1 MRIQNNWN
9 FNTSLAEM
17 QNGTVTLENGL
28 AVSNKVKH
36 ILTIKPCN
44 WEFTLEKWKFMF
56 KQKTTQIFTV
66 LFGDS
71 QKLKTTQIFSTEWLK
86 TVMHRLVQK

>member
-1 MRIQNNWN
+1 
-9 FNTSLAEM
+9 M

-44 WEFTLEKWKFMF
+44 WEFREMKIYVQTKDYTNIYSAFWWQPKVENNPN
-56 KQKTTQIFTV
+56 IFNWMTKNS
-66 LFGDS
+66 DA
-71 QKLKTTQIFSTEWLK
+71 
-86 TVMHRLVQK
+86 

>member
-28 AVSNKVKH
+28 AVSNKVNLVPTSWPSNCTTSMNAQYAKNWYG
-36 ILTIKPCN
+36 IFIKN
-44 WEFTLEKWKFMF
+44 T
-56 KQKTTQIFTV
+56 
-66 LFGDS
+66 S
-71 QKLKTTQIFSTEWLK
+71 
-86 TVMHRLVQK
+86 

>member
-44 WEFTLEKWKFMF
+44 WEFREMK
-56 KQKTTQIFTV
+56 IY
-66 LFGDS
+66 
-71 QKLKTTQIFSTEWLK
+71 
-86 TVMHRLVQK
+86 VQTKDYTNIYSAFW